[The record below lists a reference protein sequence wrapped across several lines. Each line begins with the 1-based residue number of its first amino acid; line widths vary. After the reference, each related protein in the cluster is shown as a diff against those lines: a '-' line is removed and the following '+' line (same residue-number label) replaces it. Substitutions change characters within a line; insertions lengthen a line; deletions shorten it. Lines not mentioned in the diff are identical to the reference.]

1 MTAVSTPQQTTS
13 KLEAVVAEIV
23 DAIAHA
29 VAKHNVSYTEYRV
42 ATEWLTRAGGQTHEI
57 PLLLDVFLA
66 TAVDNANNPADG
78 GTESNAEGPFYVP
91 GAPRLEQPYV
101 LAKRASDGETL
112 IFSGTVSSSEGAPL
126 AGAVLDVWQANG
138 AGEYSFI
145 HPGVPEF
152 NLRGQLVSDA
162 NGRFQFETVVPS
174 PYEIPVAGATGELL
188 AALGRPTFRPG
199 HIHFKITH
207 EDAHP
212 LTTQIYFEGDPWI
225 DCDVVGAVKPP
236 LVVRLN
242 RHEDAAR
249 PSYSTCYYDFVLNA
263 AD

>member
-91 GAPRLEQPYV
+91 GAPRLEQPCV
-101 LAKRASDGETL
+101 LAKRASDGETADL
-112 IFSGTVSSSEGAPL
+112 
-126 AGAVLDVWQANG
+126 
-138 AGEYSFI
+138 
-145 HPGVPEF
+145 
-152 NLRGQLVSDA
+152 LRHRELVGGGSA
-162 NGRFQFETVVPS
+162 RWGRARR
-174 PYEIPVAGATGELL
+174 VAGQ
-188 AALGRPTFRPG
+188 RR
-199 HIHFKITH
+199 
-207 EDAHP
+207 
-212 LTTQIYFEGDPWI
+212 
-225 DCDVVGAVKPP
+225 
-236 LVVRLN
+236 R
-242 RHEDAAR
+242 
-249 PSYSTCYYDFVLNA
+249 
-263 AD
+263 